1 MMMRFLQLSDLRVT
15 SLCHVLH
22 KECLVLKLQRYPDA
36 GIHFVDRCRNDRI
49 TWTKINVLE
58 AREEKQITY
67 TLDKSYNMLHSD
79 TPG

>member
-1 MMMRFLQLSDLRVT
+1 MNMMMLFLQLSDVRVT
-15 SLCHVLH
+15 FLCHVVY

-49 TWTKINVLE
+49 TWTKIN
-58 AREEKQITY
+58 AREERQITY